1 MRVAVVSAPATR
13 RPPPDYV
20 KALAKGMGLMGHMVD
35 VIDAWTEDGIRLPGY
50 DYVAVVA
57 ETLSPFSAQVPEA
70 VRKMLSAGSGLGG
83 KKSAAFVRKGG
94 LRFNRTLSNLM
105 HAMEKEGMVVN
116 WSDVL
121 LNAPHAEAMGKRIG
135 A

>member
-1 MRVAVVSAPATR
+1 MRVAVVSAPSTR

-20 KALAKGMGLMGHMVD
+20 KALAKGIGLMGHMVD
-35 VIDAWTEDGIRLPGY
+35 VIDAWTDDGIRLPGY
-50 DYVAVVA
+50 DYVAVVT
-57 ETLSPFSAQVPEA
+57 ETMSLFSAQVPEA
-70 VRKMLSAGSGLGG
+70 VKKVLSVGSGLGG

-94 LRFNRTLSNLM
+94 LRFNKTLSNLM
-105 HAMEKEGMVVN
+105 RVMEKEGMVVN